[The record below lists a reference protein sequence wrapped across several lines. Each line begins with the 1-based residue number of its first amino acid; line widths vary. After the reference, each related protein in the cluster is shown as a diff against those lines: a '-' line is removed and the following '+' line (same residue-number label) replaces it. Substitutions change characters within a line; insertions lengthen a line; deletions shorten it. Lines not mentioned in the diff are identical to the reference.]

1 MTLHWKWD
9 TADDAVGFANGLGT
23 IAAVR
28 VGGIQIQLAGTTC
41 EQSSAETSC
50 IVTKGQDVV
59 WVLTQN
65 GDLAKSILEG
75 YAFLTAE

>member
-1 MTLHWKWD
+1 MTIVLWD
-9 TADDAVGFANGLGT
+9 TADDAVAFANGLGT

-28 VGGIQIQLAGTTC
+28 VGGSQTQIAGATC

-50 IVTKGQDVV
+50 IVLKGQDVV
-59 WVLTQN
+59 WVLTQD
-65 GDLAKSILEG
+65 GELAQSILEG